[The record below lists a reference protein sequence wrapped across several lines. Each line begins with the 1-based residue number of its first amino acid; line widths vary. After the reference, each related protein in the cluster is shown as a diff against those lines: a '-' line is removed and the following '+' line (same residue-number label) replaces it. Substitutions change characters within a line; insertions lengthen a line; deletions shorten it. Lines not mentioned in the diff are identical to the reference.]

1 MNTELLFYKDAYL
14 KEVDATVL
22 EVRGN
27 AVVLDKTIFYAE
39 SGGQPGDRGS
49 YGEYQVVDTQ
59 KDKDGAFLH
68 ILKKGSLPEVG
79 ACLKLSLDWDHRYK
93 FMKEHSAQ
101 HLLSAVMFSFKGI
114 GTVAVHQGEEI
125 LTIETSAEDIADD
138 VLLSIED
145 IANEKIRDGLK
156 IYQDEMSHEQAEG
169 LGMRRSIK
177 VDGDVKVV
185 FIENLDAVACGGVH
199 VASTG
204 EIKEVVYRGKEM
216 IRGHVRTMWSCADE
230 SVAYRRN
237 NERLL
242 KECYKLLSAD
252 KDSIVKDIERIIKDN
267 GDLSYEV
274 KKLRKAVA
282 EREFEDALQSST
294 APVLAF
300 ITNNSVED
308 YQELVS
314 KAGKD
319 VLILERDGKKG
330 FLYFGTKEKFLKLK
344 GEVSLKG
351 GGKDVLFRGAYQGD
365 AEEVLSISMRLLS
378 E

>member
-14 KEVDATVL
+14 KDIEATVV

-27 AVVLDKTIFYAE
+27 AIVLDKTIFYAE
-39 SGGQPGDRGS
+39 SGGQPGDRGMA
-49 YGEYQVVDTQ
+49 GEYAVLDTQ

-68 ILKKGSLPEVG
+68 ILKKGNLPSVG
-79 ACLKLSLDWDHRYK
+79 DTLKLSLDWDHRYK

-125 LTIETSAEDIADD
+125 LTIETNAEDISDEALYD
-138 VLLSIED
+138 IES
-145 IANEKIRDGLK
+145 IANGKIRENLK
-156 IYQDEMSHEQAEG
+156 IHQDEMSHEKAES

-199 VASTG
+199 VAATG
-204 EIKEVVYRGKEM
+204 EICEVVYRGKEM

-230 SVAYRRN
+230 SVSYRRN

-252 KDSIVKDIERIIKDN
+252 SSSIVKDVERIIKEN

-274 KKLRKAVA
+274 KKLRRAVA
-282 EREFEDALQSST
+282 EHEFEDALSQNSGSI
-294 APVLAF
+294 LSF
-300 ITNNSVED
+300 ITEHSIED
-308 YQELVS
+308 YQELAP
-314 KAGKD
+314 KAQKE
-319 VLILERDGKKG
+319 VLILEREGKKG
-330 FLYFGTKEKFLKLK
+330 FLYYGTKDKFLKLK
-344 GEVSLKG
+344 GEISLKG
-351 GGKDVLFRGAYQGD
+351 GGKDVMFRGAYQGA
-365 AEEVLSISMRLLS
+365 AEEVMEAAMRVLGA
-378 E
+378 